1 MSRHETD
8 SILKLVFFIANY
20 CFLAPPLFGIDLG
33 EESSSS
39 SDDDCRKNS
48 RTGVH
53 LYYVL
58 HFPFPHINKN
68 SHDNNQ
74 RLVLL
79 FGFGKHRQE
88 FLKKL
93 KDLKTDLYQYFGAKG
108 QESIKTKENNAT
120 VIR

>member
-1 MSRHETD
+1 M
-8 SILKLVFFIANY
+8 
-20 CFLAPPLFGIDLG
+20 DLS
-33 EESSSS
+33 EESSLSS
-39 SDDDCRKNS
+39 NDDDDKKIS

-58 HFPFPHINKN
+58 HFPFPHISKD

-79 FGFGKHRQE
+79 FGFGKRRQE

-93 KDLKTDLYQYFGAKG
+93 KCLKTDLYQCFRSKG
-108 QESIKTKENNAT
+108 EESYKIKEKSAT
-120 VIR
+120 VLT

>member
-1 MSRHETD
+1 M
-8 SILKLVFFIANY
+8 
-20 CFLAPPLFGIDLG
+20 DLS
-33 EESSSS
+33 EESSPSS
-39 SDDDCRKNS
+39 NDDDDDDDDDDDYKKNS

-58 HFPFPHINKN
+58 HFPFPHINKD

-79 FGFGKHRQE
+79 FGFGKRRQE

-93 KDLKTDLYQYFGAKG
+93 KSLKIDLYQCFGSKG
-108 QESIKTKENNAT
+108 EDSSKLKEKSAT
-120 VIR
+120 VLR